1 MGALSIFARL
11 EDLSSKFMR
20 LQARAAR
27 LDETL
32 LVSNIAALFARC
44 CLLAP
49 NKLPTRTVI
58 ALANPIVPV
67 ENTHQTENRMEYIA
81 S

>member
-32 LVSNIAALFARC
+32 GEPKSDQEISGMCTYFRV
-44 CLLAP
+44 
-49 NKLPTRTVI
+49 V
-58 ALANPIVPV
+58 
-67 ENTHQTENRMEYIA
+67 M
-81 S
+81 